1 MELIRKAFPNC
12 ALINWDD
19 VIKKVGNEFD
29 NKTVKHITDLENAP
43 SFVLHNSFLPGTL
56 KNAWDEVSGKY
67 NVSVLHVYLSLGE
80 GSPTFGKHKD
90 EMNVLL
96 VQAIGSMTYFFESE
110 SVVLNPSD
118 SIFIK
123 GGEYHEPKVTNPRV
137 TLSFS
142 WE

>member
-1 MELIRKAFPNC
+1 MELVRGSFPNC
-12 ALINWDD
+12 ALVDWVD
-19 VIKKVGNEFD
+19 VIKKVEHEAH
-29 NKTVKHITDLENAP
+29 NKTIKYITDSENAP

-56 KNAWDEVSGKY
+56 KNAWDEVRSKY
-67 NVSVLHVYLSLGE
+67 NVSVLHVYLSLGK

-96 VQAIGSMTYFFESE
+96 VQAIGSMTYFFDKP
-110 SVVLNPSD
+110 VVLNPSD

-142 WE
+142 WN

>member
-1 MELIRKAFPNC
+1 MELVRGSFPSC
-12 ALINWDD
+12 ALVDWGD

-29 NKTVKHITDLENAP
+29 NKTVKYITDVENAP

-56 KNAWDEVSGKY
+56 KNAWDEVRERF
-67 NVSVLHVYLSLGE
+67 NVSVVHVYLSLGT

-96 VQAIGSMTYFFESE
+96 VQSIGSMTYLFESE
-110 SVVLNPSD
+110 PVVLKPSD

-123 GGEYHEPKVTNPRV
+123 GGEYHEPRVTNPRV